1 MFSYRL
7 KQLRNNSNL
16 TQQDL
21 AKLLNLTQ
29 STIAYYES
37 GRKLPTLTN
46 AKLIA
51 ETFDTSL
58 DYLVGI
64 SNEGIIQEKIE
75 ASPPPE
81 QLWRDI
87 KKLSPKSLKDLKCFV
102 KYLEFRDRQ
111 DGQNRP
117 HINYSTNE

>member
-16 TQQDL
+16 TQRDL

-37 GRKLPTLTN
+37 GRKLPTLAN

-64 SNEGIIQEKIE
+64 SHKQIAQENIE
-75 ASPPPE
+75 AGPPPE

-111 DGQNRP
+111 DKQNR
-117 HINYSTNE
+117 HYENYPTKE